1 MKLNYR
7 ILLLRALQNAAF
19 GLSMMFLALNS
30 PLAMASTPVSFLS
43 AIQPTYSVDSTGAAV
58 FTALSVDGLVQ
69 VNGSAAQDARGIW
82 NVTSSATSGLAVF
95 NGVGANF
102 TVPGSTSFDFDS
114 IKMAGFS
121 SRYSNAVP
129 LTYNLWVYHPGATYP
144 DIIPFTIA
152 SRTAVTYSFA
162 SFPQAKN
169 ASKVFIEYP
178 LSSFIGKTYFIGAGI
193 TLH

>member
-1 MKLNYR
+1 
-7 ILLLRALQNAAF
+7 
-19 GLSMMFLALNS
+19 MMFLALS
-30 PLAMASTPVSFLS
+30 APLAMAASTPVSFLS
-43 AIQPTYSVDSTGAAV
+43 GIQPTYSVDSTGATV

-69 VNGSAAQDARGIW
+69 VNGSAAQDARGVW

-102 TVPGSTSFDFDS
+102 TVPGSTSFDLDS

-129 LTYNLWVYHPGATYP
+129 LTYNLWVYHPNVAYP
-144 DIIPFTIA
+144 DIIPFTIS